1 MCDAPCCSS
10 TRPDTIMGRRRKP
23 LILLQTAEALR
34 SVLGGDESS
43 LHDGSEKRQPF
54 ELFVS
59 SPAKENHS
67 SVSLLPGLLFFPPAA
82 ALKSSKER
90 GEGQDQGRGGARN
103 SIIIPTSNHFR
114 VPSWD
119 DEAATVGLSVSAL
132 RDLSLSSGSWVC
144 LCPKIWP
151 FF

>member
-1 MCDAPCCSS
+1 MCDARCCSI

-23 LILLQTAEALR
+23 LILLQTVEALR

-43 LHDGSEKRQPF
+43 IDDGSEKRQPF

-82 ALKSSKER
+82 ALKSSKKR
-90 GEGQDQGRGGARN
+90 DEGQDQARGGARN
-103 SIIIPTSNHFR
+103 SIIVPTSNHCR

-144 LCPKIWP
+144 LCPV
-151 FF
+151 FLS